1 MIALGMIRVAIDAL
15 VARFILRARADDFWR
30 GFAAIIGG
38 DVVICAAAP
47 SFIYW
52 VTNMSSGSTIHKTYA
67 TLAAG
72 GITLVAALLVWEA
85 AIRLGTRA
93 PRPSR
98 QRIGAAAAA
107 LLLGAVVPVIA
118 IGVVQTRLNA
128 PVAVVH
134 RDVTVRGLP
143 PAFDGLRVCCIG
155 DLHLFRW
162 ADGAA
167 MRRRLASIA
176 AAKPDLIL
184 FVGDY
189 ATGDARY
196 ESRAAR
202 IIAEQHA
209 PLGVYAVLG
218 NHDRWVGEEHAVR
231 AMRAAKVRL
240 LMNEKVALARGC
252 DRLYLAGLNDPYTGG
267 DDLPAALEG
276 IPPEGCV
283 ILLSHT
289 PDIIAEAVERGI
301 SLVLA
306 GHTHGGQIALPLL
319 GPPVVLSKYGSR
331 YAHGLFQERATAMFV
346 TRGVGEIAP
355 WIRLNCPRETAV
367 LTLRSGKQKA
377 GSRQSKVRSRG

>member
-1 MIALGMIRVAIDAL
+1 MIALGVIRIAIDAL
-15 VARFILRARADDFWR
+15 VARYILRARGTSFWR

-52 VTNMSSGSTIHKTYA
+52 VANMSSGSTTHNTYA

-85 AIRLGTRA
+85 AIRVGTRP

-98 QRIGAAAAA
+98 QRVGAAATA
-107 LLLGAVVPVIA
+107 LLLGTVVPVIA
-118 IGVVQTRLNA
+118 IGAVQTRLNA
-128 PVAVVH
+128 PVAVTP
-134 RDVTVRGLP
+134 REVTVRGLP
-143 PAFDGLRVCCIG
+143 PAFEGLRVCCVG

-231 AMRAAKVRL
+231 AMRDANVRL
-240 LMNEKVALARGC
+240 LINQNVTLVRGG
-252 DRLYLAGLNDPYTGG
+252 DRLYLAGINDPYTGG
-267 DDLPAALEG
+267 DDLPGALKG
-276 IPPEGCV
+276 VPPESCV

-289 PDIIAEAVERGI
+289 PDIIAEAMERGV
-301 SLVLA
+301 SLVFA
-306 GHTHGGQIALPLL
+306 GHTHGGQISLPLL
-319 GPPVVLSKYGSR
+319 GPPVVLSRYGSR
-331 YAHGLFQERATAMFV
+331 YAHGLFQERNTAMFV

-355 WIRLNCPRETAV
+355 WIRLNCPREIAV
-367 LTLRSGKQKA
+367 LTLRSREQRP
-377 GSRQSKVRSRG
+377 GSSQ